1 MGAMSW
7 VLGIETS
14 RGLCSAALCGDEP
27 LGEHTRKM
35 QRAHNEHILELA
47 ERAMAA
53 AGQSPMELDGVAFG
67 CGPGSFT
74 GIRIAASVAQAIA
87 FGAGAK
93 ILPISSTLALATA
106 AAQQGLAAAGG
117 VIVSIRSRRDAHY
130 LASFQV
136 SSKRRA
142 EPAKASSAF
151 PSLPEL
157 QVCHPD
163 CLAES
168 EPGWMEMAS
177 DWPVAGDRP
186 AWLPPGRAVH
196 SQLSFG
202 AGLIARMGVRAL
214 AEGRGLAPE
223 QGLPAYVA
231 GDSPWLAAPG
241 QALAP

>member
-1 MGAMSW
+1 M
-7 VLGIETS
+7 
-14 RGLCSAALCGDEP
+14 
-27 LGEHTRKM
+27 GEHTRKM

-117 VIVSIRSRRDAHY
+117 IIVSIRSRRDAHY

-136 SSKRRA
+136 SGEHRA